1 MLLYETWFEKS
12 SFSKIIFKDGIEPI
26 EIIGLDSKLK
36 GNINYELETTDYY
49 KILLIHEPSLIESL
63 NNKYNLILAGHTH
76 GGQINIPLIKN
87 IFIPKDSI
95 NYTKDHYDNMYI
107 NYGLGTKKA
116 HLRFLNHPSINLYRL
131 YNN

>member
-1 MLLYETWFEKS
+1 M
-12 SFSKIIFKDGIEPI
+12 
-26 EIIGLDSKLK
+26 
-36 GNINYELETTDYY
+36 Y
-49 KILLIHEPSLIESL
+49 KIVLVHEPDISDKIVKDYSV
-63 NNKYNLILAGHTH
+63 NLILAGHTH

-95 NYTKDHYDNMYI
+95 KYTKDHYNNMYI

-116 HLRFLNHPSINLYRL
+116 HLRFLNHPSIDLYRL